1 MVNFISTKKI
11 KNKKKGDTFNP
22 TSARHFLLQL
32 FPITFFCIC
41 VLNVKLSNP
50 QKMMQMYISKKEQ
63 CFLAINSSQK
73 DLMYSLPPFFS
84 VPLHALLPRKYPLCY
99 KDGAIYSLIEVT
111 KPQVTSKGA
120 RNIILN
126 ISRDKKWIESLFLY

>member
-1 MVNFISTKKI
+1 
-11 KNKKKGDTFNP
+11 
-22 TSARHFLLQL
+22 
-32 FPITFFCIC
+32 
-41 VLNVKLSNP
+41 
-50 QKMMQMYISKKEQ
+50 MQMYISKKEQ

-73 DLMYSLPPFFS
+73 DLTYSLPPFFS

-126 ISRDKKWIESLFLY
+126 ISRDKKWIEEFVFVLIQVCVWGELYKVLATISTFNHVRIALWIKYI